1 MSQPAQT
8 QFRHTPV
15 LVSEVCELLVNDLSG
30 IYVDGTF
37 GLGGH
42 TKALSA
48 LLNVD
53 ATLIGIDQD
62 QTALAQFPPS
72 LVQQSLH
79 LVCTNFENLNQVLND
94 LNINK
99 VHGILLDLGL
109 NSFSLDDP
117 ERGFAFSLPGPLDMR
132 FDRSNE
138 LTAEIVVNTYSQEQ
152 LANIIYR
159 YGEERNSRRIARR
172 IVEMRT
178 SKKLTRSDEL
188 KQAVMKSVDPR
199 FRNKSLARVFQAFRI
214 EVNREMDVL
223 AQVLDAATD
232 VLVPGGRLAVISY
245 HSLEDRM
252 VKMHFRELSRDVPRQ
267 PGMVD
272 TEVKIPFLKRITGK
286 PVVAQPSE
294 ASQNPR
300 ARSAKLRVAERTTH
314 ATQ

>member
-1 MSQPAQT
+1 MSQVIQP

-15 LVSEVCELLVNDLSG
+15 LVDEVCTLLINDLSG

-42 TKALSA
+42 TKALSS
-48 LLNVD
+48 LLNDD

-62 QTALAQFPPS
+62 QSALAQFIPT
-72 LVQQSLH
+72 LVQQPLH
-79 LVCTNFENLNQVLND
+79 LVCTNFENLDQVLAD
-94 LNINK
+94 LKINK

-117 ERGFAFSLPGPLDMR
+117 ERGFAFSLQGPLDMR

-138 LTAEIVVNTYSQEQ
+138 LTAEIVVNNYSQEK
-152 LANIIYR
+152 LADIIFR

-178 SKKLTRSDEL
+178 NKRLTQSDDLKL
-188 KQAVMKSVDPR
+188 AVIKSVDPR
-199 FRNKSLARVFQAFRI
+199 FRTKSLARVFQAFRI
-214 EVNREMDVL
+214 EVNREMEVL
-223 AQVLDAATD
+223 SNVLYSAIR

-252 VKMHFRELSRDVPRQ
+252 VKTHFRDLSQNIPRQ
-267 PGMVD
+267 PGMID
-272 TEVKIPFLKRITGK
+272 EEIRIPLLKRITGK
-286 PVVAQPSE
+286 PII
-294 ASQNPR
+294 ASQTEAAENPR
-300 ARSAKLRVAERTTH
+300 ARSAKLRVAERTIH
-314 ATQ
+314 ATE

>member
-1 MSQPAQT
+1 MKLVGQP

-15 LVSEVCELLVNDLSG
+15 LVDEVCALLINDLSG
-30 IYVDGTF
+30 VYVDGTF

-42 TKALSA
+42 SKVISSLVNA
-48 LLNVD
+48 D

-62 QTALAQFPPS
+62 DTALAQFDPS
-72 LVQQSLH
+72 LIKQTVH
-79 LVCTNFENLNQVLND
+79 LMCTNFENLDQVLRD
-94 LNINK
+94 LNIAQ

-117 ERGFAFSLPGPLDMR
+117 ERGFAFSLEGPLDMR

-138 LTAEIVVNTYSQEQ
+138 LTAEAVINEYSQEQ
-152 LANIIYR
+152 LAEVIYR

-172 IVEMRT
+172 IVDMRT
-178 SKKLTRSDEL
+178 IKRLTQIDDLRA
-188 KQAVMKSVDPR
+188 AVAACVDPR

-223 AQVLDAATD
+223 ATVLDSAVNA
-232 VLVPGGRLAVISY
+232 LAPGGRLAVISY

-252 VKMHFRELSRDVPRQ
+252 VKNHFRDLSQDVPRQ
-267 PGMVD
+267 PGMTD
-272 TEVKIPFLKRITGK
+272 DEVKIPLLKRITGK
-286 PVVAQPSE
+286 PVIAQPEES
-294 ASQNPR
+294 AANPR

-314 ATQ
+314 APQ

>member
-1 MSQPAQT
+1 MSQIT
-8 QFRHTPV
+8 QSRFRHTPV
-15 LVSEVCELLVNDLSG
+15 LVDEVCELLINDLSG
-30 IYVDGTF
+30 VYVDGTF

-42 TKALSA
+42 TKALSS
-48 LLNVD
+48 LLNAD

-62 QTALAQFPPS
+62 QTALAQFTPS
-72 LVQQSLH
+72 LVQQTLH
-79 LVCTNFENLNQVLND
+79 LVCTNFENLKQILGD
-94 LNINK
+94 LKINK

-117 ERGFAFSLPGPLDMR
+117 ERGFAFSLHGPLDMR

-152 LANIIYR
+152 LADVIYR

-172 IVEMRT
+172 IVEMRAQ
-178 SKKLTRSDEL
+178 KRLTRSDEL
-188 KQAVMKSVDPR
+188 KQAVARSVDPR

-214 EVNREMDVL
+214 EVNREMEVL
-223 AQVLDAATD
+223 SSVLDSAIE
-232 VLVPGGRLAVISY
+232 LMVPGGRLAVISY

-252 VKMHFRELSRDVPRQ
+252 VKMHFRELSQDIPRQ

-272 TEVKIPFLKRITGK
+272 EEVKVPLLKRITTK
-286 PVVAQPSE
+286 PVVALPGE
-294 ASQNPR
+294 ASVNPR

-314 ATQ
+314 ATK